1 MIASIKRHGYLI
13 LCGLL
18 LMIGTAAALEAPSPG
33 REDSRVLFVSY
44 DPFEVVKVIGRSRSS
59 TQIIFSATEEIAH
72 VAIGDS
78 IAWEVAPAGNILFLK
93 PRENHPPTNLQVVTI
108 RANGERRNYNFELRT
123 SDDDPVV
130 YYSVQFRYPT
140 DEANARALRAERER
154 LAAESTLVDE
164 TLTVHQMFGERN
176 FSYSAQGLRTLQPDA
191 VYDDGQVTVMRFA
204 GNRPI
209 PAIYMVR
216 EDGEE
221 SLVPSDVRDGGQM
234 VVIHATAREFRLRS
248 GDIVLCIYN
257 EAYDPVGSNP
267 ATGTTSPSI
276 QRELA
281 TDVRGA
287 VR

>member
-1 MIASIKRHGYLI
+1 MTAYIMRYGHLIAGV
-13 LCGLL
+13 LL
-18 LMIGTAAALEAPSPG
+18 AMIGAAAALEAPAPG
-33 REDSRVLFVSY
+33 REDARVLFINY
-44 DPFEVVKVIGRSRSS
+44 DPYEVVKVIGRSRNS
-59 TQIIFSATEEIAH
+59 TQIIFGATEEIAH

-78 IAWEVAPAGNILFLK
+78 IAWEVAPAQNILFLK

-108 RANGERRNYNFELRT
+108 LANGERRNYNFELRT

-154 LAAESTLVDE
+154 LTQESSLIDE

-176 FSYSAQGLRTLQPDA
+176 FSYSVQGLRTLQPDA

-216 EDGEE
+216 EDGQE
-221 SLVPSDVRDGGQM
+221 SLVPSDVRNGGQM
-234 VVIHATAREFRLRS
+234 VVIHTTAREFRLRA
-248 GDIVLCIYN
+248 GDTVLCVYN
-257 EAYDPVGSNP
+257 EDYDPVGTNP

-281 TDVRGA
+281 TEVRGA
-287 VR
+287 ER